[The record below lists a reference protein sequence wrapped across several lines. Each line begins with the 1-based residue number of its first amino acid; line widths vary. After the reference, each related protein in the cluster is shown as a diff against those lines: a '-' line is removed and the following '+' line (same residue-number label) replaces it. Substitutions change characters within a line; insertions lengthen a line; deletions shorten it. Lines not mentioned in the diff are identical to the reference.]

1 MLVEKFSGQFIKIQH
16 RARTEIE
23 PADNLAWA
31 SRCGSIPRPI
41 DQYRARAAFSRGFII
56 IDRSVCASIPSAPDM
71 RAGNLEPADFGSELK
86 RQPEELSSSR

>member
-1 MLVEKFSGQFIKIQH
+1 MFVEKFSGQFIKIQH

-41 DQYRARAAFSRGFII
+41 DQY
-56 IDRSVCASIPSAPDM
+56 
-71 RAGNLEPADFGSELK
+71 EPADFGSELK
-86 RQPEELSSSR
+86 RQPERIVFVQVIEPVAPPDIGAPKRLILLP